1 MNELRSNLNN
11 LLDHDYLQ
19 RVIYHNTVLDYLIV
33 ALLILVGVMVIRFLK
48 QTILKKLKSWTEKT
62 TNHYDDFIYRSIER
76 FGIPWLYL
84 VVIYLG
90 IHYLTLHK
98 NTENVLKIAFTAAF
112 TFLVIRLLASVFLA
126 LLEKFV
132 RRQDNGDEKVKQLGG
147 IMLIVN
153 VFIWAIGLL
162 FFFDNMGFDV
172 TTVIT
177 GLGIGGIAVALA
189 AQNILGDLFNYL
201 VIFFDRPF
209 ETGDYIQVDE
219 KSGTVEYIGIKTTR
233 VQSLTG
239 EQLVFA
245 NSDLTSS
252 RIHNHKRMHQRRI
265 SFKFGIVYQIRPEE
279 LRAIPGIMKSII
291 EEQENEKVLFDRAH
305 FASYGDSSLDFEV
318 VYHIFDTDYT
328 KYMDIQQEINFRM
341 FEVFLERGIGFAYP
355 TRTIIQ
361 DSGQMPEKKSKAGF
375 GIAVRV

>member
-1 MNELRSNLNN
+1 MDELRRNLNN
-11 LLDHDYLQ
+11 LLDHDFLR
-19 RVIYHNTVLDYLIV
+19 RVIYHNTILDYLV
-33 ALLILVGVMVIRFLK
+33 AFLLVLIGLAIIRFLK
-48 QTILKKLKSWTEKT
+48 QTILQSLKKWTERT
-62 TNHYDDFIYRSIER
+62 HNHYDDFVFKSIER

-84 VVIYLG
+84 TVIYIG
-90 IHYLTLHK
+90 IQYLTLHD

-112 TFLVIRLLASVFLA
+112 TFLVIRLIASIILA

-132 RRQDNGDEKVKQLGG
+132 RSHNQGEEKVKQLGG

-162 FFFDNMGFDV
+162 FIFDNMGYDV

-209 ETGDYIQVDE
+209 ETGDFIVVDE

-233 VQSLTG
+233 LQSLTG

-245 NSDLTSS
+245 NSDLTGS
-252 RIHNHKRMHQRRI
+252 RIHNHKRMNQRRI
-265 SFKFGIVYQIRPEE
+265 SFNFGVVYQTPPEE
-279 LRAIPGIMKSII
+279 LRAIPGIIKGII
-291 EEQENEKVLFDRAH
+291 EEQDKVLFDRAH
-305 FASYGDSSLDFEV
+305 FKSYGDSSLDFEV
-318 VYHIFDTDYT
+318 VYHLFDTDYT
-328 KYMDIQQEINFRM
+328 KYMDIQQEINLRM
-341 FEVFLERGIGFAYP
+341 FEIFLERGIGFAYP

-361 DSGQMPEKKSKAGF
+361 DSGKMPEKDERN
-375 GIAVRV
+375 VLELP

>member
-1 MNELRSNLNN
+1 MEEVRQNLNSVFDN
-11 LLDHDYLQ
+11 HFFSK
-19 RVIYHNTVLDYLIV
+19 VIYHNTVLDYFIALALITGGI
-33 ALLILVGVMVIRFLK
+33 LLIRLLK
-48 QTILKKLKSWTEKT
+48 RTILQRFKAWTQRT
-62 TNHYDDFIYRSIER
+62 QNQYDDFIYRSIER

-84 VVIYLG
+84 TAAFIGV
-90 IHYLTLHK
+90 HYLTLSPK
-98 NTENVLKIAFTAAF
+98 TANVIKIAFTAAF
-112 TFLVIRLLASVFLA
+112 TFLIIRLIASVILA

-132 RRQDNGDEKVKQLGG
+132 RKQDEGPEKVKQLGG

-153 VFIWAIGLL
+153 VFIWILGLL
-162 FFFDNMGFDV
+162 FLFDNMGYNV
-172 TTVIT
+172 TTIIT

-209 ETGDYIQVDE
+209 EIGDYIVVDE

-245 NSDLTSS
+245 NSDLTES
-252 RIHNHKRMHQRRI
+252 RIHNHKRMHQRRA
-265 SFKFGIVYQIRPEE
+265 SFKFGLVYQTPPQV
-279 LRAIPGIMKSII
+279 LRTIPGIIKGII
-291 EEQENEKVLFDRAH
+291 ESQDQTLFDRAH

-318 VYHIFDTDYT
+318 VYYVMNTDYSR
-328 KYMDIQQEINFRM
+328 YMDIQQEINLRM
-341 FEVFLERGIGFAYP
+341 FEIFLEQGIGFAYP

-361 DSGQMPEKKSKAGF
+361 ETGQMPEPDPKSTLHLS
-375 GIAVRV
+375 

>member
-1 MNELRSNLNN
+1 MEELRRNLNHIFDN
-11 LLDHDYLQ
+11 NFFSKI
-19 RVIYHNTVLDYLIV
+19 IYHNTVLDYFI
-33 ALLILVGVMVIRFLK
+33 ALAIITAGILVIRLFK
-48 QTILKKLKSWTEKT
+48 RTILQKLKKWTT
-62 TNHYDDFIYRSIER
+62 RTHNQYDDFIYRSIER

-84 VVIYLG
+84 TVTFIG
-90 IHYLTLHK
+90 IHYLTLSQK
-98 NTENVLKIAFTAAF
+98 AGNILKIAFTAAF
-112 TFLVIRLLASVFLA
+112 TFLIIRLIASIILAI
-126 LLEKFV
+126 LEKFV
-132 RRQDNGDEKVKQLGG
+132 RKQDQGEEKVKQLGG

-153 VFIWAIGLL
+153 VFIWILGLL
-162 FFFDNMGFDV
+162 FLFDNMGYDV

-209 ETGDYIQVDE
+209 EIGDFIVVDE

-245 NSDLTSS
+245 NSDLTDS
-252 RIHNHKRMHQRRI
+252 RIHNHKRMHQRRA
-265 SFKFGIVYQIRPEE
+265 SFKFGIVDQTPPEA
-279 LRAIPGIMKSII
+279 LRAIPGIIKDII
-291 EEQENEKVLFDRAH
+291 ESQEQTLFDRAH

-318 VYHIFDTDYT
+318 VYYVMNTDYT
-328 KYMDIQQEINFRM
+328 RYMDIQQEINLRM
-341 FEVFLERGIGFAYP
+341 FEIFLERGIGFAYP

-361 DSGQMPEKKSKAGF
+361 ENGQMPEPDPKKTLELP
-375 GIAVRV
+375 